1 MAAVGGA
8 TGCVTATTCSRS
20 LGNKSPAT
28 QTRRRP
34 MLLPSLRRPRSAI
47 GAGTTLFLTLFAA
60 ACDHSPSGPGFTPIQ
75 FSRTVSLPDAQSLL
89 QTGPTRVEV
98 RVIPGTLVARR
109 VELEES
115 NEMSR
120 PEQVR
125 SRVTAVTSGTDTATF
140 TLEVGGI
147 KIAAN
152 GSTMIRHG
160 DRDGDMA
167 QSATTLADFVA
178 LVQADIAAGHN
189 PTLTGS
195 RQAPS
200 APQASDDGKFL
211 AADLRLDEANSHS
224 VIRLNIAAAN
234 LVTNATPPPDGFLK
248 LLGVSLE
255 LRLADGTTRLKQE
268 NPELE
273 GVREFEGTVQ
283 SVDQTAKTVT
293 LKDGTV
299 IRIVAGTEF
308 DAREGNE
315 DDHLTSLA
323 AVQDALTAGKT
334 VKTEGRGLVD
344 STSPLTFDAIHI
356 EFEVEG
362 EELPPPVMMV
372 EFEGLVSSVDIAGST
387 FTLAN
392 GAVVTVTSET
402 RIEAEGNLLALKAL
416 DVRFETP

>member
-1 MAAVGGA
+1 
-8 TGCVTATTCSRS
+8 
-20 LGNKSPAT
+20 
-28 QTRRRP
+28 

-47 GAGTTLFLTLFAA
+47 GACATLFLTLFAA
-60 ACDHSPSGPGFTPIQ
+60 ACDHSPNAPGSTPIQ

-98 RVIPGTLVARR
+98 QVIPGSLVARR

-115 NEMSR
+115 KEMSR

-140 TLEVGGI
+140 TLEVGGLQ
-147 KIAAN
+147 IAAN
-152 GSTMIRHG
+152 GTTMIRHG

-167 QSATTLADFVA
+167 QSAVTLADFVT

-189 PTLTGS
+189 PTLTAT
-195 RQAPS
+195 RQPPS
-200 APQASDDGKFL
+200 APQAPDDGKFL
-211 AADLRLDEANSHS
+211 AADVRLDEANSHS
-224 VIRLNIAAAN
+224 VIKLNIAAAN

-255 LRLADGTTRLKQE
+255 LRLADGTTKLKQE

-273 GVREFEGTVQ
+273 GVREFEGIVQ
-283 SVDQTAKTVT
+283 SVDQTANTVT

-344 STSPLTFDAIHI
+344 STSPLTFDAVRI
-356 EFEVEG
+356 EFQVEG
-362 EELPPPVMMV
+362 QEPPPPVMME
-372 EFEGLVSSVDIAGST
+372 EFSDAVASVDVAGST
-387 FTLAN
+387 FTLGG
-392 GAVVTVTSET
+392 GAVVTVTAET
-402 RIEAEGNLLALKAL
+402 RIEVEGTLHTLQEVSDALAAHHTVRAEGLATVTSAGPPAALSAL
-416 DVRFETP
+416 DVKFETP

>member
-1 MAAVGGA
+1 
-8 TGCVTATTCSRS
+8 
-20 LGNKSPAT
+20 
-28 QTRRRP
+28 

-47 GAGTTLFLTLFAA
+47 GACTTLFLTLFAT
-60 ACDHSPSGPGFTPIQ
+60 ACDHSPSGPGSNSIQ

-115 NEMSR
+115 SEMTR

-147 KIAAN
+147 HIAAN

-167 QSATTLADFVA
+167 QSAVTLADFVA

-189 PTLTGS
+189 PTLTAS
-195 RQAPS
+195 RPAPS
-200 APQASDDGKFL
+200 APQALDDGKFL
-211 AADLRLDEANSHS
+211 AADVRLDEGNSHS
-224 VIRLNIAAAN
+224 VIKLNIAAAN

-248 LLGVSLE
+248 LLGISLE
-255 LRLADGTTRLKQE
+255 LRLADGTTKLKQE

-283 SVDQTAKTVT
+283 SVDQTASTVT

-344 STSPLTFDAIHI
+344 STSPLTFDAIRI

-362 EELPPPVMMV
+362 GELPPPVMMV
-372 EFEGLVSSVDIAGST
+372 EFAAGVTSVDVAGST

-402 RIEAEGNLLALKAL
+402 RIEAEGSLLTLQAASDAIAAQHTVRAEGHATVTSAGPPPTLKAL

>member
-1 MAAVGGA
+1 
-8 TGCVTATTCSRS
+8 
-20 LGNKSPAT
+20 
-28 QTRRRP
+28 
-34 MLLPSLRRPRSAI
+34 
-47 GAGTTLFLTLFAA
+47 LTLFAT
-60 ACDHSPSGPGFTPIQ
+60 ACDHSPSGPGSNSIQ

-115 NEMSR
+115 SEMTR

-147 KIAAN
+147 QIAAN

-167 QSATTLADFVA
+167 QSAVTLADFVA

-189 PTLTGS
+189 PTLTAS
-195 RQAPS
+195 RPAPS
-200 APQASDDGKFL
+200 APQALDDGKFL
-211 AADLRLDEANSHS
+211 AADVRLDEGNSHS
-224 VIRLNIAAAN
+224 VIKLNIAAAN

-248 LLGVSLE
+248 LLGISLE
-255 LRLADGTTRLKQE
+255 LRLADGTTKLKQE

-283 SVDQTAKTVT
+283 SVDQTANTVT

-344 STSPLTFDAIHI
+344 NTSPLTFDAIRI

-362 EELPPPVMMV
+362 QEPPPPVMME
-372 EFEGLVSSVDIAGST
+372 EFSDAVTSVDVAGST

-402 RIEAEGNLLALKAL
+402 RIEAEGNLLTLQAASDAIAAQHTVRAEGHATVTSAGPPPTLKAL

>member
-1 MAAVGGA
+1 
-8 TGCVTATTCSRS
+8 
-20 LGNKSPAT
+20 
-28 QTRRRP
+28 

-47 GAGTTLFLTLFAA
+47 GACTTLFLTLFAT
-60 ACDHSPSGPGFTPIQ
+60 ACDHSPSGPGSTAIQ
-75 FSRTVSLPDAQSLL
+75 FSRTISLPDAQSLL
-89 QTGPTRVEV
+89 LTGPTRVEV
-98 RVIPGTLVARR
+98 RVIPGTLVARL

-115 NEMSR
+115 SEMTH

-125 SRVTAVTSGTDTATF
+125 SRVTAVTSGADTATF

-147 KIAAN
+147 QIAAN
-152 GSTMIRHG
+152 RSTMIRHG

-167 QSATTLADFVA
+167 QSAVTLADFVA

-189 PTLTGS
+189 PTLTAS
-195 RQAPS
+195 RPAPS
-200 APQASDDGKFL
+200 APQALDDGKFL
-211 AADLRLDEANSHS
+211 AADVRLDEANSHS
-224 VIRLNIAAAN
+224 VIKLDIAAAN

-255 LRLADGTTRLKQE
+255 LRLADGTTKLKQE

-273 GVREFEGTVQ
+273 GVREFEGAVQ
-283 SVDQTAKTVT
+283 SVDQTANTVT

-308 DAREGNE
+308 DTREGNG

-344 STSPLTFDAIHI
+344 SSSPVTFDAIRI

-362 EELPPPVMMV
+362 GELPPPVMMV
-372 EFEGLVSSVDIAGST
+372 EFEAGVTSVDVAGST

-402 RIEAEGNLLALKAL
+402 RIEAEGNLLTLQAASDAIAAQHTVRAEGHATITSAGPPPTLKAL

>member
-1 MAAVGGA
+1 
-8 TGCVTATTCSRS
+8 
-20 LGNKSPAT
+20 
-28 QTRRRP
+28 

-47 GAGTTLFLTLFAA
+47 GACTTLFLTLLAT
-60 ACDHSPSGPGFTPIQ
+60 ACDHSPSGPGSNSIQ

-98 RVIPGTLVARR
+98 RVIPGTLVH
-109 VELEES
+109 
-115 NEMSR
+115 
-120 PEQVR
+120 
-125 SRVTAVTSGTDTATF
+125 
-140 TLEVGGI
+140 
-147 KIAAN
+147 IAAN

-167 QSATTLADFVA
+167 QSAVTLADFVA

-189 PTLTGS
+189 PTLTAS
-195 RQAPS
+195 RPAPS
-200 APQASDDGKFL
+200 APQALDDGKFL
-211 AADLRLDEANSHS
+211 AADVRLDEANSHS
-224 VIRLNIAAAN
+224 VIKLNIAAAN

-248 LLGVSLE
+248 LLGISLE
-255 LRLADGTTRLKQE
+255 LRLADGTTKLKQE

-283 SVDQTAKTVT
+283 SVDQTASTVT

-344 STSPLTFDAIHI
+344 STSPLTFDAIRI

-362 EELPPPVMMV
+362 GELPPPVMMV
-372 EFEGLVSSVDIAGST
+372 EFAAGVTSVDVAGST

-402 RIEAEGNLLALKAL
+402 RIEAEGNLLTLQAASDAIAAQHTVRAEGHAMVTSAGPPPTLKAL

>member
-1 MAAVGGA
+1 
-8 TGCVTATTCSRS
+8 
-20 LGNKSPAT
+20 
-28 QTRRRP
+28 

-47 GAGTTLFLTLFAA
+47 GAGATLFLTLLAT
-60 ACDHSPSGPGFTPIQ
+60 ACDHSPSGPGSTSIQ
-75 FSRTVSLPDAQSLL
+75 FSRTVSLPDAQRLL
-89 QTGPTRVEV
+89 QIGPTRVEV

-115 NEMSR
+115 SEMTH

-140 TLEVGGI
+140 TLELGGI
-147 KIAAN
+147 HIAAN

-167 QSATTLADFVA
+167 QSAVTLADFVA

-189 PTLTGS
+189 PTLTAS
-195 RQAPS
+195 RPAPS
-200 APQASDDGKFL
+200 APQALDDGKFL
-211 AADLRLDEANSHS
+211 AADVRLDEANSHS
-224 VIRLNIAAAN
+224 VIKLNIAAAN

-255 LRLADGTTRLKQE
+255 LRLADGTTKLKQE

-283 SVDQTAKTVT
+283 SVDQTANTVT

-344 STSPLTFDAIHI
+344 STSPVTFDAIRI

-372 EFEGLVSSVDIAGST
+372 EFAAGVTSVDVAGST

-402 RIEAEGNLLALKAL
+402 RIEAEGNLLTLQAASDAIAAQHTVRAEGHATVTSAGPPPTLQAL